1 MAYSAGMV
9 SSLFWLSETRKT
21 AQLLK
26 DGTDVKAIRVL
37 AQTENIYQVKN
48 EIRARKIANVIIKRL
63 HSLPV
68 DCFELIVTGD
78 IATVKLII
86 LISIMKTDRL
96 FFEFIHQVY
105 RPAILLGETVITD
118 LAINSFFD
126 EKKQQNET
134 VAAWTEM
141 TTKKL
146 KQQYIKN
153 LLDAGVIQNEAE
165 QRKIIIPLVD
175 YNLRKL
181 LEDHGFTPYLNAI
194 TGEA

>member
-1 MAYSAGMV
+1 MEYSAGMV

-21 AQLLK
+21 AQLLI
-26 DGTDVKAIRVL
+26 DGNDVNTIRVL

-48 EIRARKIANVIIKRL
+48 EIRARKMANVIIKRL

-68 DCFELIVTGD
+68 DCLELIVTAD

-105 RPAILLGETVITD
+105 RLAILLGEKIITD
-118 LAINSFFD
+118 RAINVFFD

-134 VAAWTEM
+134 VAAWTEI

-153 LLDAGVIQNEAE
+153 LLEAGVIQNEAE

>member
-1 MAYSAGMV
+1 MEYSAGMV

-26 DGTDVKAIRVL
+26 DGNDVNAIRVL

-48 EIRARKIANVIIKRL
+48 EIRARKMANVIIKRL

-68 DCFELIVTGD
+68 DCLELIVTAD
-78 IATVKLII
+78 IATAKLII

-105 RPAILLGETVITD
+105 RLAILLGEKIITD
-118 LAINSFFD
+118 RAINGFFD

-134 VAAWTEM
+134 VAAWTEI

-153 LLDAGVIQNEAE
+153 LLEAGVIQNEAE

-181 LEDHGFTPYLNAI
+181 LEDHGFTPYLNAV

>member
-1 MAYSAGMV
+1 MEYSAGMV

-26 DGTDVKAIRVL
+26 DGNDVNAIRVL

-48 EIRARKIANVIIKRL
+48 EIRARKMANVIIKRL

-68 DCFELIVTGD
+68 DCLELIVTAD
-78 IATVKLII
+78 IATAKLII

-105 RPAILLGETVITD
+105 RLAILLGEKIITD
-118 LAINSFFD
+118 RAINGFFD

-134 VAAWTEM
+134 VAAWTEI

-153 LLDAGVIQNEAE
+153 LLEAGVIQNEAG

-181 LEDHGFTPYLNAI
+181 LEDHGFTPYLNAV

>member
-1 MAYSAGMV
+1 MKYSAGMV

-21 AQLLK
+21 AKLLMV
-26 DGTDVKAIRVL
+26 GNDVQAIRVL

-48 EIRARKIANVIIKRL
+48 ETRARKIANVIVKRL
-63 HSLPV
+63 KSLP
-68 DCFELIVTGD
+68 DDYLKFIVTGD
-78 IATVKLII
+78 IGTAKLII
-86 LISIMKTDRL
+86 LISIMKTDLL

-105 RPAILLGETVITD
+105 RLAIRLGEMAITD
-118 LAINSFFD
+118 RSINNFFD
-126 EKKQQNET
+126 EKKRQSET
-134 VAAWTEM
+134 VAVWTE
-141 TTKKL
+141 TTTQKL

-153 LLDAGVIQNEAE
+153 LLEAGVIQIETG

-175 YNLRKL
+175 YNLRKQ

>member
-1 MAYSAGMV
+1 MEYSAGMV

-21 AQLLK
+21 ALLLQ
-26 DGTDVKAIRVL
+26 DGNDVVAIRDL

-48 EIRARKIANVIIKRL
+48 EIRARKMANVIIKRL
-63 HSLPV
+63 HSLPD
-68 DCFELIVTGD
+68 DCLELIVTAD

-118 LAINSFFD
+118 RAINSFFD

-134 VAAWTEM
+134 VAAWSEI

-153 LLDAGVIQNEAE
+153 LLEAGVIQNKEE

-175 YNLRKL
+175 YNLRKI
-181 LEDHGFTPYLNAI
+181 LEDHGFTAYLNAI

>member
-1 MAYSAGMV
+1 MEYSAGMV

-26 DGTDVKAIRVL
+26 DGNDVNAIRVL

-48 EIRARKIANVIIKRL
+48 EIRARKMANVIIKRL

-68 DCFELIVTGD
+68 DCLELIVTAD

-105 RPAILLGETVITD
+105 RLAILLGEKIITD
-118 LAINSFFD
+118 RAINGFFD

-134 VAAWTEM
+134 VAAWTEI

-153 LLDAGVIQNEAE
+153 LLEAGVIQNEAE

-175 YNLRKL
+175 YKLRKE
-181 LEDHGFTPYLNAI
+181 LEDHGFKPYLNAI

>member
-1 MAYSAGMV
+1 MKYSAGMV

-21 AQLLK
+21 AKLLMV
-26 DGTDVKAIRVL
+26 GNDVQAIQVL

-48 EIRARKIANVIIKRL
+48 ETRARKIANVIVKRL
-63 HSLPV
+63 KSLP
-68 DCFELIVTGD
+68 DDYLKFIVTGD
-78 IATVKLII
+78 IDTVKLII

-105 RPAILLGETVITD
+105 RPAIRLGEMAITD
-118 LAINSFFD
+118 RSINNFFD
-126 EKKQQNET
+126 EKKRQSET
-134 VAAWTEM
+134 VAVWTE
-141 TTKKL
+141 TTTQKL

-153 LLDAGVIQNEAE
+153 LLEAGVIQIVTG

-175 YNLRKL
+175 YNLRKQ

>member
-1 MAYSAGMV
+1 MEYSAGMV

-21 AQLLK
+21 ALLLQ
-26 DGTDVKAIRVL
+26 DGNDVNAIRDL

-48 EIRARKIANVIIKRL
+48 EIRARKMANVIIKRL

-68 DCFELIVTGD
+68 ECLELIVTDD

-86 LISIMKTDRL
+86 LISIMKTDLL

-118 LAINSFFD
+118 RAINSFFD

-153 LLDAGVIQNEAE
+153 LLEAGVIQNEAE
-165 QRKIIIPLVD
+165 QRKISIPLVD

-181 LEDHGFTPYLNAI
+181 LEDHGFTTYLNAI

>member
-1 MAYSAGMV
+1 MEYSAGMV

-21 AQLLK
+21 AQLLMA
-26 DGTDVKAIRVL
+26 GNDVNAIRVL
-37 AQTENIYQVKN
+37 AQIENIYQVKN
-48 EIRARKIANVIIKRL
+48 ETRARKMANVIIKRL

-68 DCFELIVTGD
+68 DCLEFIVTGD

-96 FFEFIHQVY
+96 FFEFVHQVY

-118 LAINSFFD
+118 RAINSFFD

-134 VAAWTEM
+134 VAAWTEK

-153 LLDAGVIQNEAE
+153 LLEAGVIQNEAE
-165 QRKIIIPLVD
+165 QRQIIIPLVD
-175 YNLRKL
+175 YNLRIK
-181 LEDHGFTPYLNAI
+181 LEDHGFTAYLNAI

>member
-1 MAYSAGMV
+1 MKYSAGMV

-21 AQLLK
+21 AKLLMV
-26 DGTDVKAIRVL
+26 GNDVQAIRVL

-48 EIRARKIANVIIKRL
+48 ETRARKIANVIVKRL
-63 HSLPV
+63 KSLP
-68 DCFELIVTGD
+68 DDYLKFIVTGD
-78 IATVKLII
+78 IGTAKLII
-86 LISIMKTDRL
+86 LISIMKTDLL

-105 RPAILLGETVITD
+105 RLAIRLGEMAITD
-118 LAINSFFD
+118 RSINNFFD
-126 EKKQQNET
+126 EKKRQSET
-134 VAAWTEM
+134 VAVWTE
-141 TTKKL
+141 TTTQKL

-153 LLDAGVIQNEAE
+153 LLEAGVIQIVTG

-175 YNLRKL
+175 YNLRKQ

>member
-1 MAYSAGMV
+1 MEYSAGMV

-26 DGTDVKAIRVL
+26 DGNDVNAIRVL

-48 EIRARKIANVIIKRL
+48 EIRARKMANVIIKRL

-68 DCFELIVTGD
+68 DCLELIVTAD

-105 RPAILLGETVITD
+105 RLAILLGEKIITD
-118 LAINSFFD
+118 RAINGFFD

-134 VAAWTEM
+134 VAAWTEI

-153 LLDAGVIQNEAE
+153 LREAGVIQNEAE

-181 LEDHGFTPYLNAI
+181 LEDHGFTPYLNAV

>member
-1 MAYSAGMV
+1 MEYSAGMV

-26 DGTDVKAIRVL
+26 DGNDVNAIRVL

-48 EIRARKIANVIIKRL
+48 EIRARKMANVIIKRL

-68 DCFELIVTGD
+68 DCLELIVTAD

-105 RPAILLGETVITD
+105 RLAILLGEKIITD
-118 LAINSFFD
+118 RAINGFFD

-134 VAAWTEM
+134 VAAWTEI

-153 LLDAGVIQNEAE
+153 LLEAGVIQNEAE